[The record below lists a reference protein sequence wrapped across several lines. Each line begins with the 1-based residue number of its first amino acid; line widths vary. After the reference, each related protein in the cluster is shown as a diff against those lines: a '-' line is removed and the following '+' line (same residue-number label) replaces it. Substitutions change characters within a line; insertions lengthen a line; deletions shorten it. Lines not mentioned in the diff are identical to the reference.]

1 MFALRCIIACLE
13 GTKLMN
19 GTFRQSMSWLHTWG
33 GLTLGWVLYFMFL
46 TGAIGYF
53 NDEITRWMQPEAQAT
68 SSTADQ
74 TQMLMLAEARLE
86 KVAGDAKEWYVD
98 FPAGREYFLSIWW
111 KELSGKDENGDGE
124 DDGEW
129 KDETLNS
136 QTGEPIAAR
145 KTGGGG
151 ALYQMHYALHYM
163 PNIIAYWITSLS
175 AMFMLVAL
183 ITGIVIHKKIFKDFF
198 TFRPGKKQRSWLDMH
213 NVLSV
218 LPLPFHI
225 MITYSGLIF
234 LMFTTMQG
242 VITSSYGEGEENRE
256 LFFDVVF
263 EGGEHKDAAGIAA
276 NNIAL
281 TAVLPDV
288 EARWGKNQLRYI
300 GIENRGDINAHI
312 ELGQQGYSGLNGKGS
327 LTYNAVSGELQH
339 ASDEDES
346 KAGAVQFYEVMTSL
360 HEGEFAGTTL
370 RWLYFISS
378 LMGTGMVATGM
389 IMWATKRREKAER
402 NGQPSKGLVFVEQLN
417 VGTIAGLPIAI
428 AAYFWANRLIP
439 AGLEGRADWEINSL
453 FIVWVIMLICPF
465 MLSRKW
471 SLTQVWAGQLA
482 LAAALYGLLPVLNAL
497 TSDQHLV
504 ATVLQGDWVIAGFDL
519 SMLVFAL
526 GFGFAA
532 RKMYR
537 KASQKQVASKAPST
551 KAKKKVI
558 KKTVAEE
565 AIESPAS

>member
-1 MFALRCIIACLE
+1 
-13 GTKLMN
+13 MN
-19 GTFRQSMSWLHTWG
+19 GTFRQSMRWLHTWA

-53 NDEITRWMQPEAQAT
+53 NDEITRWMQPEAHVT

-74 TQMLMLAEARLE
+74 TQMLTLAEARLE

-98 FPAGREYFLSIWW
+98 FPVGREYFLSIWW

-129 KDETLNS
+129 KDETLNL
-136 QTGEPIAAR
+136 QTGEPVIVR

-163 PNIIAYWITSLS
+163 PNTIAYWITSLS
-175 AMFMLVAL
+175 AMFMLVGL

-198 TFRPGKKQRSWLDMH
+198 TFRPSKKQRSWLDMH

-218 LPLPFHI
+218 LPLPFYI

-242 VITSSYGEGEENRE
+242 VITSSYGAGRENR
-256 LFFDVVF
+256 DVFYDIAF
-263 EGGEHKDAAGIAA
+263 EEGEHKDAAGIAVD
-276 NNIAL
+276 NIRL
-281 TAVLPDV
+281 ITVLPDV
-288 EARWGKNQLRYI
+288 EARWGKNQLSYI

-312 ELGQQGYSGLNGKGS
+312 ELGQHGYSGLDHGKS

-339 ASDEDES
+339 ASSDGDEVG
-346 KAGAVQFYEVMTSL
+346 GAVKFYEVMTSL

-417 VGTIAGLPIAI
+417 VGTIAGLPVAI

-439 AGLEGRADWEINSL
+439 AGFETRANWEINSL
-453 FIVWVIMLICPF
+453 FMVWAAMLICPF
-465 MLSRKW
+465 ILSRKW

-482 LAAALYGLLPVLNAL
+482 LATVLYGLLPVLNAL

-504 ATVLQGDWVIAGFDL
+504 ATLLQGDWVMAGFDL
-519 SMLVFAL
+519 SMLGFAL

-537 KASQKQVASKAPST
+537 IASREPF
-551 KAKKKVI
+551 AKGN
-558 KKTVAEE
+558 KTVAKKVVTNE
-565 AIESPAS
+565 AIEGTAS